1 MFWRRLLNQIRS
13 TTIRLAS
20 SYLAIIMLMSIAFSV
35 AFYATSSH
43 QLGRQIPPPSSF
55 GYYNPNNQDTNSG
68 QDQQLQTRDP
78 GHIDEF
84 LQKRIMQGR
93 SALKIRLIYLNVAAL
108 LVGSVVSLYLARRT
122 LWPIEDAID
131 AQVQFVNDASHE
143 LRTPL
148 TAIKAG
154 NDVALRSHSLTLV
167 QAKQIIEQNSEDI
180 DRLQQLAEGL
190 LSLAE
195 QDQSKLMLSESN
207 LQDIVSRAMT
217 QVVQQAN
224 GKNITVSDEVANL
237 KILTN
242 AGALEQVLV
251 ILLDNA
257 IKYSNNDSQINL
269 RTRKHGKTVMLDVTD
284 HGIGIKPDDMH
295 HLFQR
300 FYRADTSRSD
310 AKRNG
315 YGLGL
320 AIAKRIMLQL
330 GSDIRVTSEIGKGS
344 TFTLKLVL
352 AAD

>member
-1 MFWRRLLNQIRS
+1 MFWRKLLANTQS
-13 TTIRLAS
+13 TTVRLAS
-20 SYLAIIMLMSIAFSV
+20 SYLAIIMLMSIGFSV
-35 AFYATSSH
+35 VFYATSSH
-43 QLGRQIPPPSSF
+43 QLGRQLPPPGSF
-55 GYYNPNNQDTNSG
+55 RYFNADG
-68 QDQQLQTRDP
+68 QDGVTGQPRQPLDSDP

-84 LQKRIMQGR
+84 LQKRILQGR
-93 SALKIRLIYLNVAAL
+93 NALKVRLLYLNAAAL

-122 LWPIEDAID
+122 LRPIEEAIE

-154 NDVALRSHSLTLV
+154 NDVALRSHALTLAE
-167 QAKQIIEQNSEDI
+167 AKEIIEQNSEDV

-190 LSLAE
+190 LSLAG
-195 QDQSKLMLSESN
+195 QDQSRLMLSEVN

-217 QVVQQAN
+217 QVIQQAS
-224 GKNITVSDEVANL
+224 KKDITVSDEVANL

-242 AGALEQVLV
+242 IGALEQVLV

-257 IKYSNNDSQINL
+257 IKYSNRSSQVNL
-269 RTRKHGKTVMLDVTD
+269 RSRKHGKAVMLDVID
-284 HGIGIKPDDMH
+284 YGVGIKPDDMP

-300 FYRADTSRSD
+300 FYRADSSRND
-310 AKRNG
+310 TKRNG

-330 GSDIRVTSEIGKGS
+330 GSDIHVTSAAGKGS
-344 TFTLKLVL
+344 TFTLKFLL
-352 AAD
+352 A